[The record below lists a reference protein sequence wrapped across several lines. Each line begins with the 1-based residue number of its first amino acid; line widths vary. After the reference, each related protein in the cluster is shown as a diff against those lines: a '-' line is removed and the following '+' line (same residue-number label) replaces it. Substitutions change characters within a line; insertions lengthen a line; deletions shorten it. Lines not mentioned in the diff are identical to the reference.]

1 MEGREREAAPMIGR
15 PRDDATLTPTRSR
28 DIYQRMLGTRDR
40 VARETASESSGNRYM
55 VDAIRNDP
63 MISPDVLNITSQDRV
78 IFAVFVLLGHL
89 VTLYL
94 TEWMIATSAVRTYSM
109 AMFVM
114 AFLYTLLLAMLVA
127 AVNMSDGDLRIVF
140 NYVNLMTGNTRLLAH
155 AGLLWLTMFIVSLTL
170 STVSASGRTVA
181 VTDADRLALMHKV
194 ETTSTVVWYTLAFVG
209 FLF

>member
-1 MEGREREAAPMIGR
+1 MIGR